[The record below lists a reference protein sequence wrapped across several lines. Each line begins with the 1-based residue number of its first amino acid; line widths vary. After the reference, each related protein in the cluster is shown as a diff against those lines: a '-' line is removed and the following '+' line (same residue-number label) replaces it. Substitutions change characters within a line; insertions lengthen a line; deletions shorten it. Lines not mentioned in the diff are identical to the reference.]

1 MPLYRPAALA
11 RFLGR
16 LFNRLLEPVGL
27 ELRRLSVSLGDVY
40 SEREFMEIYR
50 RCRPFTMTS
59 IERVFALWQ
68 AVRYIEARRIPGAF
82 VECGVWRGGSAMCA
96 ALTLRSLG
104 SLTREIWLY
113 DTFSGMTASSERD
126 RTFSGVPA
134 AHFQPAR
141 RAWHGVAAAE
151 VRANLLSTGYPEDK
165 IRLVEGDVRETL
177 AVHRPDRIALLRLDT
192 DWYDSTRAEMEAL
205 FPLLVPG
212 GVLIIDD
219 YGDYAGAKEAVDEYL
234 EAHGVA
240 MLLDRA
246 DRLRIGIKPA

>member
-11 RFLGR
+11 RLCGR
-16 LFNRLLEPVGL
+16 IVNRLLEGAGL
-27 ELRRLSVSLGDVY
+27 ELRRLSISLGDIY
-40 SEREFMEIYR
+40 SESEFMEIYR

-68 AVRYIEARRIPGAF
+68 AVRYIEARGIPGAV

-134 AHFQPAR
+134 AHFQPSR
-141 RAWHGVAAAE
+141 RAWHGVPASE
-151 VRANLLSTGYPEDK
+151 VRANLSSTGYPEAK
-165 IRLVEGDVRETL
+165 IRLVEGDVRRTL
-177 AVHRPDRIALLRLDT
+177 AVDRPGAIALLRLDT
-192 DWYDSTRAEMEAL
+192 DWYDSTKAEMEAL
-205 FPLLVPG
+205 FPLLAEG

-246 DRLRIGIKPA
+246 DRLRIGIKP